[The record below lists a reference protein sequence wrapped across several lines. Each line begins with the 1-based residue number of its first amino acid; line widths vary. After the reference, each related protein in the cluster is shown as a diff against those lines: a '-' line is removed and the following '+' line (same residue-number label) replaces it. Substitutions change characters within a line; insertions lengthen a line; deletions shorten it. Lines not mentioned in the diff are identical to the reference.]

1 MASSGHQMHP
11 RGERTEC
18 MLLQS
23 LQGWKVEQSK
33 CQLKLRNGRN
43 GPERSN
49 WWSLWKFVR
58 QKHSS
63 ETFKLKAFDAALHPI
78 DLMAKVRRRR
88 WHRTHF
94 ILTVATVNGRSP
106 YWWHHSESEFQIT
119 WQSRSSTDHRAKT
132 SHKLL
137 IQVLSITG
145 ATAASGREGVTDPL
159 DRHSM
164 ASSRSIPLWMPW
176 KVARQAEK
184 VFWEGSNLEK
194 LPSSYNL

>member
-88 WHRTHF
+88 WYRTHF
-94 ILTVATVNGRSP
+94 IFNCGHGEWSLTVLMAPFRSLDSQDRPQIIEQRPATSCWYR
-106 YWWHHSESEFQIT
+106 F
-119 WQSRSSTDHRAKT
+119 
-132 SHKLL
+132 
-137 IQVLSITG
+137 SITG